1 MPDLHTENN
10 VSENI
15 FNILNADVYDV
26 IINKKMMSKIHQPA
40 NAVQLTKTSSNN
52 IITQS
57 HQTSSVEKSRSG
69 NA

>member
-26 IINKKMMSKIHQPA
+26 IIDKKIQASS
-40 NAVQLTKTSSNN
+40 TSPVKQGNLMKPVSNN

-69 NA
+69 TA